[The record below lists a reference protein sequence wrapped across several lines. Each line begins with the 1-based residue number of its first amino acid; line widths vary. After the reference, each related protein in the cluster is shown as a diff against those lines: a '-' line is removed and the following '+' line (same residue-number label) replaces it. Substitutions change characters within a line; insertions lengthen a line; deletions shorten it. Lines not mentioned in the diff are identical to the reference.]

1 MQPRDPQLAIWL
13 GAFFAAFALLILTG
27 QLLFRRRIDGI
38 WKMFAVQTVTTA
50 WLLGSAWLGG
60 WWFTAA
66 ILITAIVTAYEM
78 ARVVERLGL
87 KPVRAAAVAA
97 SAAYVLAAT
106 SPTLLW
112 LAAAPAIV
120 ALVMLARAVVT
131 GSIERAYADG
141 AATVMASLYPGFC
154 LAFAVLLARG
164 GNPLGDLVFLFVVL
178 EVNDASAFLVG
189 RLAGRRPYAP
199 VLSPKKTIEGAVGG
213 VIGAMAAGALLAP
226 ILPATSAVAGAMWG
240 LLLAALG
247 QTADLAASAIK
258 RQAGVK
264 DYANTIPT
272 QGGVLDVYDAVIM
285 VLPVWFLLTT
295 LR

>member
-38 WKMFAVQTVTTA
+38 WKMFAVQAVTTA

-78 ARVVERLGL
+78 ACVVERLGL

-106 SPTLLW
+106 SPNLLW
-112 LAAAPAIV
+112 LAAAPAIL